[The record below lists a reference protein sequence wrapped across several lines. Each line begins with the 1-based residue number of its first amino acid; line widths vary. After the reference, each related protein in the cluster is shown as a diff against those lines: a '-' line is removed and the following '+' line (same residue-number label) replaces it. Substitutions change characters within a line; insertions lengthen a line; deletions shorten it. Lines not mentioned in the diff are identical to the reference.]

1 MAKHAER
8 SYAHRS
14 LLDKLGIKPGMG
26 TCLRGAFDDA
36 FVADL
41 TERIGSEPARTARGR
56 YDAIVALFDDLRA
69 LSTLPALREH
79 LEPAGMLWCIAQK
92 GKATPV
98 PWSALQRAILDA
110 GLVDVKIA
118 SFSETLTATKAVI
131 PVAQRAKVKPA
142 AR

>member
-1 MAKHAER
+1 VAKEER

-14 LLDKLGIKPGMG
+14 LLDKLGIKPCMR

-36 FVADL
+36 FVRDVS
-41 TERIGSEPARTARGR
+41 ERAGSPPARAARGR

-69 LSTLPALREH
+69 LDAIAALREH

-92 GKATPV
+92 GKNTPV

-118 SFSETLTATKAVI
+118 SFSGTLTATKAVI
-131 PVAQRAKVKPA
+131 PVAQRAKAKAA